1 MKKTYLSITIIFLLI
16 LVNELYPQNF
26 WPRVTSPTTKGLNKC
41 CFTDVLNGWAAGD
54 SGVIIHTSNGG
65 ISWYIQ
71 DSSSLYNIKDLFFVN
86 SRLGWALANDQLS
99 IKTYL
104 IKTTNGGNNWN
115 RSIFFDSSKA
125 FISIYFIDSLNGF
138 IGGWNVSM
146 YKTTNSGLTWFKPTV
161 DTGNF
166 TPYGIY
172 KFTFYNSSAVGLACG
187 GNLDVGG
194 IVCKTTNSGLNWN
207 CGVISPVPL
216 LDLKYLNPNKIVS
229 VGGEYDLSTGL
240 VRSFNA
246 GATWI
251 IDSTFQYFG
260 TATSLAYR
268 NLAEVWIP
276 SGPNWLVSYDS
287 ASPGSWREIPIPY
300 SQSIVYC
307 ALFADSLNG
316 WAVGNAGGI
325 YKFDTSLIGIN
336 PSSRNIP
343 LEFRLYQNYPNPFNP
358 ETTIKFEIPFVKADR
373 NATIRIVVYDLLGRE
388 IAKLLNQEFKPGTYN
403 IKWDGTGY
411 ASGIYFYRLEAG
423 TFTETK
429 KMVLLK

>member
-1 MKKTYLSITIIFLLI
+1 MKKTRLPILILFLLI
-16 LVNELYPQNF
+16 LINVSFSQNF

-41 CFTDVLNGWAAGD
+41 FFTDVLNGWAAGD
-54 SGVIIHTSNGG
+54 SGTIIHTSNGG

-86 SRLGWALANDQLS
+86 NRLGWALANDQLS

-125 FISIYFIDSLNGF
+125 FLSIYFIDSLNGF

-146 YKTTNSGLTWFKPTV
+146 YKTTNSGLTWSKPVV

-166 TPYGIY
+166 SPYGIY
-172 KFTFYNSSAVGLACG
+172 KFTFYNSSAVGFACG

-216 LDLKYLNPNKIVS
+216 LDLKYLSANKIVS

-240 VRSFNA
+240 VRSFDA
-246 GATWI
+246 GTTWI
-251 IDSTFQYFG
+251 IDTTFRYFG

-268 NLAEVWIP
+268 TLAEVWIP

-287 ASPGSWREIPIPY
+287 ASIGSWKEIPSPY
-300 SQSIVYC
+300 LQTILNC
-307 ALFADSLNG
+307 ALFVDSLHG
-316 WAVGNAGGI
+316 WAVGNAGNI
-325 YKFDTSLIGIN
+325 YKFDTSLIGIS
-336 PSSRNIP
+336 PISRNLP

-358 ETTIKFEIPFVKADR
+358 ETTIKFDIPFV
-373 NATIRIVVYDLLGRE
+373 NANQNVTIRIVVYDLLGRE
-388 IAKLLNQEFKPGTYN
+388 VAALLNQELKPGSYN

-411 ASGIYFYRLEAG
+411 ASGIYFYKLEAG